1 MINEVAAD
9 RSLRRY
15 HLSADDDT
23 LVQVKYGMPF
33 QTTSGGANV
42 AQAALVMCRIH
53 GLFSILIPMIKK
65 LLEQMREPLLQLLLE
80 RYVGKKKLDGLSGG
94 ISAKRRVMRG
104 TQQETVEQQ

>member
-15 HLSADDDT
+15 HRSADDDT

-33 QTTSGGANV
+33 QTTSGANV

-65 LLEQMREPLLQLLLE
+65 LLEQMREPLLQLPLE

-104 TQQETVEQQ
+104 TQQDTVEQQ